1 MGLDRTVPENYFL
14 FLREV
19 HAYFAQAFA
28 HRRYAVWTI
37 KKWQAWIAV
46 GSYWRTDC
54 KKELVWIIVS
64 TTYIAI

>member
-1 MGLDRTVPENYFL
+1 M
-14 FLREV
+14 
-19 HAYFAQAFA
+19 HIFAQAFA